1 MKPYAISSTCKSNR
15 ANRQP
20 SSPASHAL
28 SLSERWDRR
37 QPRQWLRQAPRHARK
52 RRHNACP
59 TLREPSNASR
69 NGSKGICNIRL
80 APPRRKPRS
89 RCVRVRRL
97 AATILVLAARARSI
111 RSATA
116 QMSEEG
122 SNALPRS
129 RVREKRKTDN
139 FGGDHPAMP
148 PGTMPGQMPERHA
161 IPGIKNLVAV
171 ASGKGGVGKTTVAVN
186 VALALAKLGYKVGLL
201 DADVYGPNVPI
212 MLGSTAE
219 PTATAQQRI
228 IPVVA
233 QGVKMISMGLLNP
246 GDKPV
251 IWRGPMLHSVI
262 TQFLRSVEWGEL
274 DYLIID
280 LPPGT
285 GDVQLTLIQTVAV
298 TGAVVVTTPSAVAL
312 ADVRKAIEMFR
323 QVSVEVLGVVEN
335 MSTFACPHCGKPV
348 DIFGHGEGAK
358 TAIEYGVPVLGEI
371 EIDPRIRLGG
381 DTGMPVTAQ
390 GETAPAAQSL
400 YRVAR
405 AVSARLEEVAATA
418 GGPKVQID

>member
-1 MKPYAISSTCKSNR
+1 
-15 ANRQP
+15 
-20 SSPASHAL
+20 
-28 SLSERWDRR
+28 
-37 QPRQWLRQAPRHARK
+37 
-52 RRHNACP
+52 
-59 TLREPSNASR
+59 
-69 NGSKGICNIRL
+69 
-80 APPRRKPRS
+80 
-89 RCVRVRRL
+89 
-97 AATILVLAARARSI
+97 
-111 RSATA
+111 
-116 QMSEEG
+116 
-122 SNALPRS
+122 
-129 RVREKRKTDN
+129 
-139 FGGDHPAMP
+139 
-148 PGTMPGQMPERHA
+148 MPGQQPMPQRQP
-161 IPGIKNLVAV
+161 IPGVKHLVAV

-186 VALALAKLGYKVGLL
+186 LALALARLGHKVGLL

-212 MLGSTAE
+212 MLGTTQE
-219 PTATAQQRI
+219 PLATAQQRI
-228 IPVVA
+228 IPVEA

-323 QVSVEVLGVVEN
+323 QVNVEVLGVVEN
-335 MSTFACPHCGKPV
+335 MSTFTCPHCGKPV
-348 DIFGHGEGAK
+348 DIFGHGEGTK
-358 TAIEYGVPVLGEI
+358 TAIAYGVPVLGEV

-381 DTGMPVTAQ
+381 DTGKPVAAQ

-400 YRVAR
+400 YKVAK
-405 AVSARLEEVAATA
+405 AVTARLDEIGGTL
-418 GGPKVQID
+418 GGPSVEID